1 MLLLWLLVFILCFQ
15 HFFYFVSILFL
26 FYDDSLTVE
35 FIPHTQAWL
44 LCHTL
49 MRLILQPLMS
59 FWWHSM
65 FFFLV
70 EYCNVI
76 CFYNLVICWI
86 EKWNLENIMKWI
98 LSWMALLRKS
108 DQTTIVKANKDL
120 TGTSC
125 KYSIRIFSYQ
135 YLVLLGALQIYLYRN
150 ETTSTTQILSHHLNI
165 SCLSMASS
173 FRLLIFLFSQG
184 INPWGFLPHMK

>member
-1 MLLLWLLVFILCFQ
+1 MLLLWLLVFILSFW
-15 HFFYFVSILFL
+15 HFFYNLFVSILFP

-35 FIPHTQAWL
+35 FIPHTRAWL

-59 FWWHSM
+59 FWWHSI

-86 EKWNLENIMKWI
+86 EKWNLENIMI
-98 LSWMALLRKS
+98 
-108 DQTTIVKANKDL
+108 
-120 TGTSC
+120 
-125 KYSIRIFSYQ
+125 
-135 YLVLLGALQIYLYRN
+135 VLLYWTIYLGVV
-150 ETTSTTQILSHHLNI
+150 
-165 SCLSMASS
+165 
-173 FRLLIFLFSQG
+173 IFLPKKIKIKIKSIAKKHIKIWLEPAASTPSVSSL
-184 INPWGFLPHMK
+184 INIWCY